1 MIYILH
7 IDPPLK
13 HARHYVGWTKDDDVS
28 RRVAEHLNQTG
39 SRPSKLVGAALRAG
53 CVVTL
58 AGTLEGDRTT
68 ERKLKARGGAMSY
81 CPLCRAKYNA
91 RSAARMRACRARKS
105 RAGLSAGSALA
116 GAKEALGQRAAP
128 CPTGKVGVAG
138 RTTMRS

>member
-58 AGTLEGDRTT
+58 AGTLEGDRAV
-68 ERKLKARGGAMSY
+68 ERKLKARGGAASY
-81 CPLCRAKYNA
+81 CPLCRAAYNV
-91 RSAARMRACRARKS
+91 RSAAWMRERRT
-105 RAGLSAGSALA
+105 R
-116 GAKEALGQRAAP
+116 ERAAK
-128 CPTGKVGVAG
+128 CVT
-138 RTTMRS
+138 